1 MFTAILLSPT
11 PESGS
16 LVVWFFGALVVWF
29 GGSIG
34 YHGFVSRSRIKCGT
48 TEIVLVDGARLRIEI
63 PNRAE
68 RVRDDG
74 VFSHYAMGHSQ
85 PSLLHDMA
93 PRTRILIPSH
103 SQPRQAKASRPSRH
117 RSAHSVR
124 EDARLSRNAVLAWLA
139 KAWD

>member
-63 PNRAE
+63 PDRAE
-68 RVRDDG
+68 RVRNDG
-74 VFSHYAMGHSQ
+74 VFPTTRWGTASQ
-85 PSLLHDMA
+85 A
-93 PRTRILIPSH
+93 FYTIWRRG
-103 SQPRQAKASRPSRH
+103 
-117 RSAHSVR
+117 R
-124 EDARLSRNAVLAWLA
+124 EF
-139 KAWD
+139 

>member
-16 LVVWFFGALVVWF
+16 LVNWFFGALVVWF

-34 YHGFVSRSRIKCGT
+34 YHGFVSRSRIKSGT

-63 PNRAE
+63 PDRAERVRDDGVFSFVDGARLRLEVPDRAE

-74 VFSHYAMGHSQ
+74 VFSHYAMGDSQ
-85 PSLLHDMA
+85 GLVG
-93 PRTRILIPSH
+93 
-103 SQPRQAKASRPSRH
+103 KASQ
-117 RSAHSVR
+117 
-124 EDARLSRNAVLAWLA
+124 DA
-139 KAWD
+139 